1 MEKSLDKDS
10 FSIACHDG
18 ISMEDGRIMTVEDSG
33 DIGEL
38 FSEDHFDDFMAAQ
51 RKQLSRQE
59 AKHDPFL
66 PQERLVK
73 IVDYKGLKCPA
84 LSCDKKNKKNRK
96 KKK

>member
-1 MEKSLDKDS
+1 
-10 FSIACHDG
+10 
-18 ISMEDGRIMTVEDSG
+18 MEDGGIVTVKDSG

-38 FSEDHFDDFMAAQ
+38 LSEDHFDDFMAAQ
-51 RKQLSRQE
+51 RKQFARQE

-66 PQERLVK
+66 PRKRLVK

-84 LSCDKKNKKNRK
+84 LSHDKKNKNNRK